1 VLVFTTLILLVVIAG
16 TKNSTII
23 FKNSYL
29 VILGKTHRNV
39 EQNALITSATRVR
52 KDLFIFFLQQK

>member
-1 VLVFTTLILLVVIAG
+1 MSVRRRNTYIVLVFTTLILLVVIA
-16 TKNSTII
+16 
-23 FKNSYL
+23 

-52 KDLFIFFLQQK
+52 KDLFIFFIYNKSEQF